1 MKTEA
6 DWRHA
11 AAKATPEDR
20 ERIRHYY
27 WTGKTGT
34 HRATNLPAW
43 ELESS
48 DRPGWRL
55 WIREDG
61 TVYED

>member
-1 MKTEA
+1 MTSEA
-6 DWRHA
+6 TWQDA
-11 AAKATPEDR
+11 AVKSSPEDR
-20 ERIRHYY
+20 ERIRRYY

-34 HRATNLPAW
+34 HRASGLPAW

-48 DRPGWRL
+48 DNPGWRL